1 MTMHAATKLLPRSTL
16 PWVLAGVLCAG
27 ALSAGAALAGEPGR
41 NGGAITL
48 LGTIAV
54 PTSLKPLHGWDISWL
69 DADTQRLY
77 VADRSNRGADAF
89 NASTNTFARTIRAET
104 TPISAA

>member
-54 PTSLKPLHGWDISWL
+54 PTRLKPLHGWDFSWL
-69 DADTQRLY
+69 DADTQLLY
-77 VADRSNRGADAF
+77 VADRSIPSAAVF
-89 NASTNTFARTIRAET
+89 TSSTNIFVSAT
-104 TPISAA
+104 TAGSTPVA